1 MIFRSYNVP
10 TGVKRELERP
20 EEPMDAP
27 SLWMIMMIA
36 ASGWQA
42 QMPTQYFSAEDC
54 QAAAQA
60 IAQAH
65 PGSRGTCVAVAA
77 PPGLV
82 KQQGERDWGAKQP
95 GDK

>member
-1 MIFRSYNVP
+1 
-10 TGVKRELERP
+10 
-20 EEPMDAP
+20 
-27 SLWMIMMIA
+27 MIMMIA
-36 ASGWQA
+36 ASGWQT

-54 QAAAQA
+54 QSAVQA
-60 IAQAH
+60 IEQAH

-82 KQQGERDWGAKQP
+82 KQQADRDWVVKQP